1 VANHASSRKRVRQ
14 TERRTQRNRHVR
26 TTVRTYMKRVR
37 AALGKGDTTDLQ
49 SALALAVKTIDRA
62 VSKGVF
68 HRKTGSR
75 YVSRL
80 MARAAALTKQA

>member
-1 VANHASSRKRVRQ
+1 MANHASAKKRIRQ
-14 TERRTQRNRHVR
+14 TKKRTARNRHVR
-26 TTVRTYMKRVR
+26 STVRGFVKQVR
-37 AALGKGDTTDLQ
+37 EAIEAGDAAAAKAALPE
-49 SALALAVKTIDRA
+49 ALRRIDMA

-80 MARAAALTKQA
+80 AAQVAALGN